1 MTAEEK
7 NVSQASTADAEIA
20 GEPGELMHLVANGLS
35 GNGFNVGL
43 PVAGNGR
50 CLSIACPVAQC
61 ALTVEDGGSIVWEWN
76 PVAGSAVDP
85 LELADVASALLTGR
99 TGLSRWEGECGG
111 RADLTLKGRVGR
123 ELRARGLQVGL
134 EVYPDE
140 LSFEAHAAI
149 VASAPGTDLDAEVR
163 VTDDG
168 WLSWEHD
175 YAADEAAICPGPDR
189 TAWIA
194 DPVKVAGD
202 IVAAVTLALSQ
213 SLPSRAGQ
221 P

>member
-1 MTAEEK
+1 M
-7 NVSQASTADAEIA
+7 SQASTHVAEMT
-20 GEPGELMHLVANGLS
+20 GTPGALMYLVADGLA
-35 GNGFNVGL
+35 GNGVGVGL
-43 PVAGNGR
+43 PGFGNGR
-50 CLSIACPVAQC
+50 RLSITSPVARC
-61 ALTVEDGGSIVWEWN
+61 SLTVEDWGSVVCDWN

-85 LELADVASALLTGR
+85 LELADVATALLTGR
-99 TGLSRWEGECGG
+99 AGPSRWQGDGSG

-123 ELRARGLQVGL
+123 ELRARGLRVGL

-140 LSFEAHAAI
+140 LDGEAHTEI
-149 VASAPGTDLDAEVR
+149 VATAPGAGLDAEVR

-168 WLSWEHD
+168 WLTWERNYAAEEATMSWE
-175 YAADEAAICPGPDR
+175 PGR
-189 TAWIA
+189 TPWIA
-194 DPVKVAGD
+194 DPGKVAGD

>member
-7 NVSQASTADAEIA
+7 DVSQASTVDAEIA

-35 GNGFNVGL
+35 GNGFDVGL
-43 PVAGNGR
+43 PGAEGGR
-50 CLSIACPVAQC
+50 RLSIACPVARC
-61 ALTVEDGGSIVWEWN
+61 ALTVEDWGSVVWEWG

-85 LELADVASALLTGR
+85 LDLADVASALLTGR
-99 TGLSRWEGECGG
+99 AGLSRWEGDCGG

-123 ELRARGLQVGL
+123 ELQARGLQVGL

-149 VASAPGTDLDAEVR
+149 VASAPGAGQVAEVR

-168 WLSWEHD
+168 WLSWERD
-175 YAADEAAICPGPDR
+175 CAAEQAAMYPGPNR

-194 DPVKVAGD
+194 DPGKVAGD
-202 IVAAVTLALSQ
+202 IVALVTLALPQ